1 MLEWLPTGG
10 EENRSRSEDKTE
22 GRVGGRE
29 ERRKTESSVIIC
41 PELKRVIN
49 LTLCI

>member
-1 MLEWLPTGG
+1 MLEWLFIGG

-29 ERRKTESSVIIC
+29 ERRKIELLVIIC
-41 PELKRVIN
+41 FELKRVIN
-49 LTLCI
+49 LIFCI